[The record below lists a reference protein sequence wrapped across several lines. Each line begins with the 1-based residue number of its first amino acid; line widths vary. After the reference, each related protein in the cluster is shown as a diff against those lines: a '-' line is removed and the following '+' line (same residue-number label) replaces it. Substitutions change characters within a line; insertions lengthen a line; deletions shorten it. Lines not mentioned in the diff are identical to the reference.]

1 MIISVNWLKQYVDIN
16 LAPAELADKIG
27 RLLVEIESTTDLAA
41 HYQGAVVVEVK
52 TAIDHPNSDHLHVCQ
67 IDDGGVTP
75 DVPRNDDGTVQ
86 VVCGAP
92 NVHAGMKAVWLPP
105 KTIVPASYGKEDELT
120 LSARKLRGVLSQGMM
135 ASPAE
140 LDLWDEHDGIL
151 EVDDPKAYVGEPLV
165 ELLDLDDTL
174 LEVEN
179 KSLTHRP
186 DCFGMIG
193 FAREVAAILGQSAR
207 VPAWFNDLTAVQ
219 TVDHQDV
226 VPHVVITDTELCPH
240 YECVALSHVDAAA
253 TLPLKLRSR
262 LGRNGVR
269 STTAVVD
276 LTNLLM
282 LESGQPLHAF
292 DLDKL
297 IAVSPTGQPDIVV
310 RVARDGEK
318 LVLLDDKEITLTSK
332 DIVICAG
339 DTANNVPVALAGAM
353 GGKST
358 GVDTQTKRVLLESA
372 TFNLY
377 NLRNTQFRHGIFSEA
392 ITRFTKGQPAPLN
405 HPVLVRAVA
414 LLRQYAGATVASEV
428 AEAGDATVVSRKVT
442 FPLQLV
448 TDTLGTFHGEPY
460 SADLVRRTLENLQY
474 DSVVVDDNVT
484 VTIPWWR
491 PDNNIREDIIEDIG
505 RVNGYDN
512 IALTVPRRDFSA
524 VPMNSLYATKRVI
537 LDRLREQGGNEVLRY
552 SFIPKELFTA
562 THDRCDLAYRIVNA
576 ISPDLQYYR
585 RSLLPELLESARD
598 NLRANYDNFMLFEAG
613 KVHRKGQMDPDEPS
627 LPAEFTEVSGVVV
640 AKNNDYSAFYQAK
653 QVVNYVLGHNN
664 ATYIRLDQLAS
675 PLDVSN
681 DLFEP
686 LRSAALY
693 LGETLVGVVG
703 ELKADVRRSFKLPEH
718 VAAFRLFTDQLT
730 AKQLTTKR
738 YTPVLRYQ
746 GTARD
751 ITYRVPAAV
760 TFAEAMDY
768 TLKQLASSELVIEV
782 TPGDI
787 FTPAEG
793 ERNITL
799 HIEFYDRTK
808 TVDTK
813 EVAVLMHRLEKNA
826 SQINAKIV

>member
-92 NVHAGMKAVWLPP
+92 NVYAGMKAVWLPP

-135 ASPAE
+135 ASPVE

-151 EVDDPKAYVGEPLV
+151 EVDDPKAYVGESLV

-193 FAREVAAILGQSAR
+193 FAREVAAILDQSAR

-219 TVDHQDV
+219 TVDHQEV
-226 VPHVVITDTELCPH
+226 MPRVVIADTELCPH
-240 YECVALSHVDAAA
+240 YECVALSQVDAAA
-253 TLPLKLRSR
+253 TLPLKFRSR

-292 DLDKL
+292 DLDKF

-310 RVARDGEK
+310 RAACDGEK
-318 LVLLDDKEITLTSK
+318 LVLLDDKEITLTNK

-358 GVDTQTKRVLLESA
+358 EIDAQTKRVLLESA

-414 LLRQYAGATVASEV
+414 LLRQYAGAKVASEV

-524 VPMNSLYATKRVI
+524 APMNPLYATKRVI

-627 LPAEFTEVSGVVV
+627 LPAEFPEVSGVVV

-693 LGETLVGVVG
+693 LGETLIGVVG

-760 TFAEAMDY
+760 TFAEVMDY
-768 TLKQLASSELVIEV
+768 TLKQLANSELAIEV
-782 TPGDI
+782 APGDI

-799 HIEFYDRTK
+799 HIEFYDRAK

>member
-165 ELLDLDDTL
+165 ELLDLNDTL

-207 VPAWFNDLTAVQ
+207 VPAWFNDLTATQ
-219 TVDHQDV
+219 AVDHQEV
-226 VPHVVITDTELCPH
+226 APHVVITDVELCPH
-240 YECVALSHVDAAA
+240 YECITLSQVDATA

-292 DLDKL
+292 DLDKF
-297 IAVSPTGQPDIVV
+297 IAVSPTDQPDIVV
-310 RVARDGEK
+310 RAARDGEK
-318 LVLLDDKEITLTSK
+318 LVLLDDKEITLTNK

-358 GVDTQTKRVLLESA
+358 EIDAQTKRVLLESA

-414 LLRQYAGATVASEV
+414 LLRQYTGATVASEV
-428 AEAGDATVVSRKVT
+428 AEAGDATVVPRKVT

-524 VPMNSLYATKRVI
+524 VPMNPLYATKRVI

-627 LPAEFTEVSGVVV
+627 LPAEFPEVSGVVV
-640 AKNNDYSAFYQAK
+640 AKNNDYSAFYRVK

-693 LGETLVGVVG
+693 LGETLIGVVG

-730 AKQLTTKR
+730 AKQLTTKC

-760 TFAEAMDY
+760 TFAEVMDY
-768 TLKQLASSELVIEV
+768 TLKQLANSELAIEV
-782 TPGDI
+782 APGDI

-799 HIEFYDRTK
+799 HIEFYDRAK